1 MNIKTL
7 IHAIALIIITIP
19 LVYAGPDHDHNH
31 GHSHGD
37 GKHTHS
43 HAKKLDDQGA
53 LAAASKGVTAIIN
66 QNHPVE
72 DTLLDST
79 WRDTS
84 SVDQKISK
92 KGNGY
97 YIVSFNNKESGKILY
112 VLISDTGEIYDANF
126 SGKFDGLKD

>member
-7 IHAIALIIITIP
+7 VYAIALVIITIP
-19 LVYAGPDHDHNH
+19 LVYAGPDHDHSH
-31 GHSHGD
+31 GHGD

-53 LAAASKGVTAIIN
+53 LAAASEGVTAIIK
-66 QNHPVE
+66 QNHPIE

-79 WRDTS
+79 WGNTAN
-84 SVDQKISK
+84 VDQKISK
-92 KGNGY
+92 KGSGY
-97 YIVSFNNKESGKILY
+97 YIVSFNNKESGKVLY

-126 SGKFDGLKD
+126 SGRFDGLED